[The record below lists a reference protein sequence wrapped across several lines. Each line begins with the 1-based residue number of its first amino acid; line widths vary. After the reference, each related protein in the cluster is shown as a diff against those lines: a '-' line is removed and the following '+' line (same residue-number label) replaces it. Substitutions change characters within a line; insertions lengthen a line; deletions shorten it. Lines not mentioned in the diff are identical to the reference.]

1 MRCAGDPGPAAA
13 TADRTMESTLMR
25 RPYVGWRAR
34 CPRPLRAG
42 VLALA
47 RPLAGVVLLIGGA
60 VAPLS
65 GAQPSTGNA
74 GSYDPAQAVRF
85 GNSAA
90 FRNLISPSMLEQQAS
105 GEYQQWVRSAQQR
118 GQLLPDGDPQVKRV
132 RAMLQRLIPYAL
144 KWNERAKQWHWEAYV
159 VRSQHVMIRCLPGG
173 KLLIDS
179 ALLTR
184 LRPND
189 DELAMLMGHMVAHA
203 LREHARERLGRQ
215 QAMQLGAGAIPQLF
229 GPADLGSAPLGV
241 GTQLAHLRYDAADE
255 TEADVI
261 GDEIASRA
269 GFDPRAAL
277 AVWRRAAALPGASQ
291 TSFIATHPMTPQRA
305 TDLRKRLPD
314 MLPLYAK
321 ALGTTPDALP
331 RYRRHR

>member
-1 MRCAGDPGPAAA
+1 
-13 TADRTMESTLMR
+13 MESTLMR
-25 RPYVGWRAR
+25 RPYVSWRPGRAR
-34 CPRPLRAG
+34 CPRPPRAG

-47 RPLAGVVLLIGGA
+47 RRLAGVALLIGGA
-60 VAPLS
+60 IAPPS
-65 GAQPSTGNA
+65 GAQPRTGNA

-85 GNSAA
+85 GNAAA
-90 FRNLISPSMLEQQAS
+90 FRHLISPSMLEQQAS
-105 GEYQQWVRSAQQR
+105 GEYRQWVHSAQQR

-132 RAMLQRLIPYAL
+132 RAILQRLIPYAL
-144 KWNERAKQWHWEAYV
+144 KWNERAKRWQWEAYV
-159 VRSQHVMIRCLPGG
+159 VRSPHMMIRCLPGG
-173 KLLIDS
+173 KLLINS

-189 DELAMLMGHMVAHA
+189 NELAMLMGHMVAHA

-215 QAMQLGAGAIPQLF
+215 QATQLGAGTIPQLF
-229 GPADLGSAPLGV
+229 GLADLGSTPLDI
-241 GTQLAHLRYDAADE
+241 GTHLAHLRYDAADE

-277 AVWRRAAALPGASQ
+277 TVWSRAAALPGASK
-291 TSFIATHPMTPQRA
+291 TSFIAAHPMTPQRA
-305 TDLRKRLPD
+305 ADLRKRLSD

-321 ALGTTPDALP
+321 ALGTTTDALP
-331 RYRRHR
+331 RYRHNR